1 MHHSILSHDD
11 MNRPQ
16 LIDEPLYKHLKGLYE
31 NGDLDNSLVIVM
43 ADHGHRFSA
52 LRETQQ
58 GMIYTE
64 RPLSSNMR
72 KDRKFAFSLLCG
84 PACSP

>member
-16 LIDEPLYKHLKGLYE
+16 LIDEPLYNHLKELYDKGE
-31 NGDLDNSLVIVM
+31 FDNSMVIVM

-64 RPLSSNMR
+64 RPL
-72 KDRKFAFSLLCG
+72 C
-84 PACSP
+84 